1 MAVNILTAEDLEL
14 FKVEFFTQFEK
25 TLSELRDLMNE
36 NQKIKALEHD
46 GKRWLKSHQVQR
58 LLGISPGTLQTLRLN
73 GTIPFSKVGGVL
85 LYSYEDI
92 VLTIENNK
100 RTHWK

>member
-14 FKVEFFTQFEK
+14 FKVEFFAQFEK

-46 GKRWLKSHQVQR
+46 G
-58 LLGISPGTLQTLRLN
+58 
-73 GTIPFSKVGGVL
+73 
-85 LYSYEDI
+85 
-92 VLTIENNK
+92 
-100 RTHWK
+100 